1 MTSGSAAT
9 VTKRSWTDR
18 VEEPKNRFG
27 MLIFFGTS
35 ALVLFLLFVWSL
47 LPKEDVK
54 TFATTI
60 SILNYGKTIPKLNN
74 GVFDLEEMKS
84 KAEENGLCP
93 WIDVGNPASIEKGED
108 INLRVTELSR
118 DLKNKGVQAKDT
130 LFIQLRCYAAVT
142 RDEKEIGSPWRCGL
156 YIEDSASD
164 PAYPVKSLMT
174 LLLNEIPAKNIV
186 LVADICDLKSAPH
199 LGWIVNPVATYLRK
213 AAEEMKSDFA
223 NSNRNLWI
231 MCPAEDHQS
240 TYYSLRQNKTLFQEA
255 FEQAFKR
262 VGSKTELSLAECFK
276 SIHQHCHSATKGDQT
291 PILIFA
297 NSAEDCIPSNQKC
310 WQTAERVL
318 VSLNQGKIASNKD
331 LGKDDPTKKEASKE
345 NKEKETSKE
354 NDGEGS
360 NAATSKQPETLD
372 SDLKLRF
379 WQLRDLISSRGE
391 KQKGQLTNWSPADF
405 APLAWR
411 KLQFDAARNPSWKSK
426 DCENDCEA
434 LLALKNA
441 IISNGLVRSEKVAS
455 KSDDGWELCR
465 AWNDF
470 RNSTTNYRKLWDWEE
485 EQKLLDPDWKVTCKE
500 YRNYIDSIS
509 ELTFW
514 RDLTSAFPE
523 LPELRETYTRL
534 VECLKNA
541 RAKLPKAATDAA
553 SANSKDIQRVEA
565 GKARLKLTALLSKI
579 VSELI
584 RNQHRSMDWLEDRK
598 YQRLLSSPLISY
610 ESRKV
615 LQVVY
620 EKKEIE
626 NVSKD
631 PKVLE
636 TFHGPS
642 PSGFSSSYLA
652 VLRDYCTD
660 MTEIASLFL
669 DKEILTAKLPSMTDW
684 EGFLLWGK
692 SYWEIMQA
700 GLIEPGIKD
709 VTKSWHYLSLI
720 EFGFEPT
727 FGFDPS
733 PSSSLANSGTQANS
747 GSRSYSAFKSYSGIV
762 VPPIN
767 PKSIS
772 ISSANRTIDFSD
784 TENKATVIVSI
795 LHVDNSPVEQC
806 EIQWSTNKRVAGLS
820 LLLDEKPFRI
830 GERMK
835 VEPKSK
841 AINLKCQLEAGQ
853 TFPDGAKI
861 QITALDAQNKESNL
875 LVVPLMRNASRID
888 LIAKRVDDGSKSIL
902 MKGKIEN
909 MFELQGPAIKG
920 AVSSF
925 SFALRNKL
933 ETKRRVQ
940 LRVYALPSHDTPTR
954 VQLSGE
960 NLFAIS
966 NDDLEIPGYDLEKPE
981 VSEILAKL
989 KLVDPKAKYLEN
1001 DNAAESQLV
1010 FRIVEFEK
1018 AEGIDDGNEGKGRK
1032 EKPNS
1037 SVYYGRFVPSRPVEP
1052 KYLKIEPG
1060 PIKAKSNLLIDFESN
1075 EKLWSNY
1082 GLKKLPITIRQ
1093 LMTIE
1098 GQNSTVPNDMG
1109 GPRSTTLTP
1118 EETSF
1123 RFVGPVMDAK
1133 KQFRFEVDIG
1143 DYPRSVIFKAN
1154 SYMDK
1159 IDLEVNE
1166 SRVEIAGIHPIPQEQ
1181 AGKDKPREVN
1191 GRYIFPNIQGS
1202 EYKGIEVETKLD
1214 IPASGIAN
1222 YRFSKKAS
1230 IGADSGQAIEIKA
1243 DRWYGTL
1250 LSVSDEN
1257 GTLGVG
1263 FQPSELKIRH
1273 EIRNDLN
1280 GVYVFQINAGTK
1292 TAEKEIIFDRTPPI
1306 PSFVASQDKVSKQRH
1321 KLFEE
1326 QKVDIWIE
1334 AKDDPSGSGV
1344 ESAIFAIAASR
1355 DNPNSFMDTDDR
1367 VSEAKDMARV
1377 DGKIKFTL
1385 SWESFAK
1392 KPKDAVYYIVARTI
1406 DYAGNYQ
1413 DKNTPLEIEWAGK
1426 KPTQ

>member
-47 LPKEDVK
+47 LPKDDVK

-74 GVFDLEEMKS
+74 GVFDLEVMKS
-84 KAEENGLCP
+84 KAEENGLSP
-93 WIDVGNPASIEKGED
+93 WIKVGNPDSIEKGED
-108 INLRVTELSR
+108 INLRVTELSK
-118 DLKNKGVQAKDT
+118 DLKSRGVHAKDT

-142 RDEKEIGSPWRCGL
+142 RDEKENGSPWRCGL

-164 PAYPVKSLMT
+164 PAYPIKKLMT
-174 LLLNEIPAKNIV
+174 LLLNEVPTKNIV
-186 LVADICDLKSAPH
+186 LIADICDLKSAPH

-223 NSNRNLWI
+223 NSNSNLWI
-231 MCPAEDHQS
+231 ICPAEDHQS
-240 TYYSLRQNKTLFQEA
+240 TYYSLRRDKTLFQEA

-262 VGSKTELSLAECFK
+262 VGGKTELSLAECFK
-276 SIHQHCHSATKGDQT
+276 SIYQYCHSATKGDQT
-291 PILIFA
+291 PLLIFA
-297 NSAEDCIPSNQKC
+297 NSGEDCIPRNQKI
-310 WQTAERVL
+310 WQMADRVL
-318 VSLNQGKIASNKD
+318 VNLHQGKVASNKD
-331 LGKDDPTKKEASKE
+331 LEKEDPTKKEASKE
-345 NKEKETSKE
+345 KETSKE
-354 NDGEGS
+354 KVGEES
-360 NAATSKQPETLD
+360 NSAIATKPETLD
-372 SDLKLRF
+372 SDLQLRF
-379 WQLRDLISSRGE
+379 WQLRDLISNRGE
-391 KQKGQLTNWSPADF
+391 KQKGKLTNWSPADF

-411 KLQFDAARNPSWKSK
+411 KLQFDAARNPTRKLK

-434 LLALKNA
+434 LLALRNA
-441 IISNGLVRSEKVAS
+441 IASSELVRSEKIAS

-470 RNSTTNYRKLWDWEE
+470 RNSNTNYRKLWEE
-485 EQKLLDPDWKVTCKE
+485 EQRLVDPDWKVTCKE
-500 YRNYIDSIS
+500 YRDYIDSIS

-514 RDLTSAFPE
+514 RDLTPEFPE
-523 LPELRETYTRL
+523 LRAGYTRL

-541 RAKLPKAATDAA
+541 RAKLPKEVTDAA
-553 SANSKDIQRVEA
+553 SENSKDMQRDEA
-565 GKARLKLTALLSKI
+565 GKARLKLTESLSNI
-579 VSELI
+579 VSVLN
-584 RNQHRSMDWLEDRK
+584 RNKNQSMDWLEDRK
-598 YQRLLSSPLISY
+598 YQLLLSSPLITY
-610 ESRKV
+610 ESRKT

-620 EKKEIE
+620 EKKEFEI
-626 NVSKD
+626 VSND
-631 PKVLE
+631 PKALE
-636 TFHGPS
+636 TFYKS
-642 PSGFSSSYLA
+642 RANGFSSSHLA
-652 VLRDYCTD
+652 VVRDNCANLTD
-660 MTEIASLFL
+660 IASLFL
-669 DKEILTAKLPSMTDW
+669 DKDILNAKLPSMSGW

-700 GLIEPGIKD
+700 GLIEPGIND

-720 EFGFEPT
+720 ELGFEPT
-727 FGFDPS
+727 FGFDSS
-733 PSSSLANSGTQANS
+733 PSSTLVNSGTQANS
-747 GSRSYSAFKSYSGIV
+747 GSKSYSAFKSYAGIV

-784 TENKATVIVSI
+784 TENKATVVVSI
-795 LHVDNSPVEQC
+795 LHVDNSPVDLC
-806 EIQWSTNKRVAGLS
+806 EIQWSTNKKVVGLS
-820 LLLDEKPFRI
+820 FLLDERPFRI
-830 GERMK
+830 GERMR

-841 AINLKCQLEAGQ
+841 AINLKCRLEVGQ
-853 TFPDGAKI
+853 TFPDGVKI
-861 QITALDAQNKESNL
+861 QITAIDAQNKESNV

-888 LIAKRVDDGSKSIL
+888 LVAKRVDDGGKSIL
-902 MKGKIEN
+902 MKGKDQNVFDLE
-909 MFELQGPAIKG
+909 GPAIKG

-925 SFALRNKL
+925 SFALRNKK

-954 VQLSGE
+954 SQLSDE
-960 NLFAIS
+960 NLFAMS

-981 VSEILAKL
+981 GSEIPVKL
-989 KLVDPKAKYLEN
+989 NLVDPKAKHLEN

-1010 FRIVEFEK
+1010 FQIVEFKKE
-1018 AEGIDDGNEGKGRK
+1018 EGINDEKGRK
-1032 EKPNS
+1032 KEPNPS
-1037 SVYYGRFVPSRPVEP
+1037 MHYGRFVPSRPFEP

-1060 PIKAKSNLLIDFESN
+1060 PIKAKSNLRIDFDCN
-1075 EKLWSNY
+1075 EKLWGNY
-1082 GLKKLPITIRQ
+1082 SLKELPVTIRQ
-1093 LMTIE
+1093 LMTVE
-1098 GQNSTVPNDMG
+1098 GQNSSVLNDMG
-1109 GPRSTTLTP
+1109 GPSSKTLTA

-1123 RFVGPVMDAK
+1123 RFVGPVMEAK

-1143 DYPRSVIFKAN
+1143 DYPRSVIYKAN
-1154 SYMDK
+1154 SDMDK
-1159 IDLEVNE
+1159 LDLEVNE
-1166 SRVEIAGIHPIPQEQ
+1166 SRVEIAGIRPIPQEP

-1191 GRYIFPNIQGS
+1191 GRYVFPNLNGS
-1202 EYKGIEVETKLD
+1202 DYKGIEVDTKLD

-1222 YRFSKKAS
+1222 YRFSKKAA
-1230 IGADSGQAIEIKA
+1230 IGADSSQAIEIKD
-1243 DRWYGTL
+1243 DRWFGTQ
-1250 LSVSDEN
+1250 LSVSEEN

-1280 GVYVFQINAGTK
+1280 GVYVFQITAGTK
-1292 TAEKEIIFDRTPPI
+1292 TAEKEIVFDRAPPI
-1306 PSFVASQDKVSKQRH
+1306 PSFVAWQDKVSKQRH

-1326 QKVDIWIE
+1326 QTIDIWIE

-1344 ESAIFAIAASR
+1344 ESAIFAIAANR
-1355 DNPNSFMDTDDR
+1355 DNPNSFMDTDEK
-1367 VSEAKDMARV
+1367 VSDTKNMARV

-1392 KPKDAVYYIVARTI
+1392 KPKNTVYYVVARTI

-1426 KPTQ
+1426 PPKQ